1 MDEEKLEQRLAMLEA
16 KLNQLLEAGT
26 QREEV
31 ELISEDDVP
40 EKLSFSIPENTVP
53 RRVQMDLV
61 LMGGSRPR
69 REINFDLTLMG
80 GSRPR
85 SITEAE

>member
-1 MDEEKLEQRLAMLEA
+1 MDEEELERRLAMLEA
-16 KLNQLLEAGT
+16 KLNQLLEKGAD
-26 QREEV
+26 REEI

-40 EKLSFSIPENTVP
+40 ERLSFSIPENTIP
-53 RRVQMDLV
+53 RRVQLDLV
-61 LMGGSRPR
+61 LLGGSRPR

-85 SITEAE
+85 DVSNE

>member
-16 KLNQLLEAGT
+16 KLNQILELGVE
-26 QREEV
+26 REEI
-31 ELISEDDVP
+31 ELVSKDDVP
-40 EKLSFSIPENTVP
+40 ERLSFSIPENTIP
-53 RRVQMDLV
+53 RRVQLDLV
-61 LMGGSRPR
+61 LLGGSRPR

-85 SITEAE
+85 DVINE